1 MYSLQKL
8 YGKLERMICAVP
20 QPGFKKDAASMK
32 IKNLKVVLMRKRKKI
47 NCSKKN
53 ALVIE
58 QEVL

>member
-1 MYSLQKL
+1 
-8 YGKLERMICAVP
+8 MICAVP